1 MRSHLLPLSS
11 SSRSL
16 LFRSLTSPPSS
27 SSSCSPPNQFGRCYS
42 GSHGQGEQ
50 EMTRAPSTAEEFKRV
65 AEEKLKQAEQ
75 GVASQTF
82 EKTYD
87 GIEEATVGDAKIESV
102 KERYK
107 QHEPGPDYRR
117 RSDHD

>member
-1 MRSHLLPLSS
+1 MRSHLLHLSS
-11 SSRSL
+11 TSRSL

-27 SSSCSPPNQFGRCYS
+27 SSSCRPPNQFGRCYS
-42 GSHGQGEQ
+42 GSHGQGKQ
-50 EMTRAPSTAEEFKRV
+50 EITRAPSTAEEFKRV
-65 AEEKLKQAEQ
+65 AEEKLKEAKQ

-87 GIEEATVGDAKIESV
+87 GMEEATVGDGKVESV

-107 QHEPGPDYRR
+107 QHKPGADYRGR
-117 RSDHD
+117 PDDD